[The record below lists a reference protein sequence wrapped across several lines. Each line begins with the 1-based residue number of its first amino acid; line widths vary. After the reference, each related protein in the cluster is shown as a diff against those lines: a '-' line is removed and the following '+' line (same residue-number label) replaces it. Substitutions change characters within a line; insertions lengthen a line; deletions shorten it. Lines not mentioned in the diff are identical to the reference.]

1 MKPNE
6 MKIIPFIIITIFVIC
21 LVGFGI
27 QVIWNTVVAEVLDV
41 KSITFLQSLGL
52 YALCQL
58 LFTAHH
64 FKDDK

>member
-1 MKPNE
+1 MSPNK
-6 MKIIPFIIITIFVIC
+6 MKIIPFIILIVFIIC

-27 QVIWNTVVAEVLDV
+27 QVIWNTVVVEILDV
-41 KSITFLQSLGL
+41 RSITFLQSLGL

-64 FKDDK
+64 FKNDK